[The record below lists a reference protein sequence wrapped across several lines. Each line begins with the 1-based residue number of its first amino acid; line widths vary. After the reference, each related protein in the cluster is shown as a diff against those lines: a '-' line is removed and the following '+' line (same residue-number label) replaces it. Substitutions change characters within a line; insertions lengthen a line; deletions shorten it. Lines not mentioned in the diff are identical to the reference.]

1 MRKTQS
7 SPCFLTTS
15 IQTPIATTITTPRR
29 VSVRA
34 IEATTPPTPQTPL
47 LEHIDTMIPAT
58 LYQFA
63 QCMEM
68 YGRPEDMLKAPALV
82 EDTFKSEL
90 ACMVTP
96 DEPPE
101 RPMESLRSILNSYAN
116 LRSDNSV
123 YLSERFERL
132 FSVIRRRRR
141 MTI

>member
-15 IQTPIATTITTPRR
+15 GNSLRR
-29 VSVRA
+29 VSTRA
-34 IEATTPPTPQTPL
+34 MDFSSPPTPL

-68 YGRPEDMLKAPALV
+68 YGRPEDLLKAPSLNDDV
-82 EDTFKSEL
+82 FKSEL

-101 RPMESLRSILNSYAN
+101 RPLESIRSLLNQYVNS
-116 LRSDNSV
+116 RSDNSV